1 MGATQIPTGSALA
14 RKVFGIGLF
23 AGVQQAPGFMN
34 MMSGPMP
41 QQGDAEAKLKG
52 QTAPGMPIVKSTDL
66 TKGAGDAVSVDLFNI
81 LTGKPVM
88 GDKRLAGRLMS
99 LSSSSM
105 DIKINQYRGG
115 ADPGGRMTQQRTVHN
130 LRGIVMA
137 GLTQWA
143 TRLEDQ
149 ISLVHLAGSR
159 GSQATADWVVPLAS
173 DSEFADIMV
182 NTVKAPTFN
191 RHFYAGDATALDNL
205 DTADIL
211 DLPSID
217 RVATS
222 IMESEIPMQPVQVP
236 GDDQAWGDPM
246 WVLWVSDRVWLYLQT
261 RTGEKAWRT
270 FLANAYERKSG
281 SKPHPLFNGKR
292 MGMWSN
298 ILVKVMPRWAIRF
311 AAGDV
316 VTVSTNAATYTET
329 TKTAGVSTDRCIL
342 VGAQAAAKVY
352 GKHGSSNYHYSW
364 NEEEVDHGNSVEVSM
379 AAMGG
384 CSKIRFAPNLSG
396 TATDTDHGVAVIDC
410 YAPDPN
416 TSAGKALL

>member
-1 MGATQIPTGSALA
+1 MGATQIPTGSPLA

-34 MMSGPMP
+34 MLSGPMP
-41 QQGDAEAKLKG
+41 QQGEAEAKLKG

-66 TKGAGDAVSVDLFNI
+66 TKTAGETVSVDLFNI
-81 LTGKPVM
+81 LQGKPVM

-115 ADPGGRMTQQRTVHN
+115 ADPGGKMSQQRTVHN
-130 LRGIVMA
+130 LRGVAMA
-137 GLTQWA
+137 GLRQWA

-149 ISLVHLAGSR
+149 ICLVHFSGAR
-159 GSQATADWVVPLAS
+159 GSQNTSDWVVPLAS
-173 DSEFADIMV
+173 DADFAEIMV
-182 NTVKAPTFN
+182 NSVTAPTFN

-205 DTADIL
+205 DSSDIL
-211 DLPSID
+211 DLPTID
-217 RVATS
+217 RVSTS
-222 IMESEIPMQPVQVP
+222 IMEGEVPMQPVQVP
-236 GDDQAWGDPM
+236 GDDQAWGDPL

-270 FLANAYERKSG
+270 FLQNAYDRKSG

-311 AAGDV
+311 AAGDT
-316 VTVSTNAATYTET
+316 VTVATSAASFTTES
-329 TKTAGVSTDRCIL
+329 KTAAVPTDRALL
-342 VGAQAAAKVY
+342 VGAQALGKVY
-352 GKHGSSNYHYSW
+352 GKHGASNYHYSW
-364 NEEEVDHGNSVEVSM
+364 NEESVDHGNSVEISM

-384 CSKIRFAPNLSG
+384 CAKIRFKPLVSSVP
-396 TATDTDHGVAVIDC
+396 TDTDHGVAVIDS